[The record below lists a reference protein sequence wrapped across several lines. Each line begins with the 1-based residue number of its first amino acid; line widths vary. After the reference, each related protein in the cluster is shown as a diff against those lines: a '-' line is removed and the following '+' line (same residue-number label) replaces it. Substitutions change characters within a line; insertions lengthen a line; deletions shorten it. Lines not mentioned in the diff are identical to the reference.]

1 MKSNIAVTDKC
12 TKCGNIKTNKSI
24 KYTGPDNLKKKY
36 FSKLDLTSVLAMG
49 VALPFIIIIFGFW
62 FSSQFSKT
70 SQITTTS
77 IFLSGTVLLF
87 LATITPRAI
96 FVYLYN
102 NYLLK
107 KRYPNYF
114 VSDSLCTKCKS

>member
-1 MKSNIAVTDKC
+1 MKSNIAETDKC
-12 TKCGNIKTNKSI
+12 TKCGNIKTNKST
-24 KYTGPDNLKKKY
+24 KYIGPDNLRKKY
-36 FSKLDLTSVLAMG
+36 LSKLDLTTVLAMG
-49 VALPFIIIIFGFW
+49 VALPFIIFILGFW

-96 FVYLYN
+96 FAYLHN

-114 VSDSLCTKCKS
+114 VSDSLCTKCES